1 MRGRVIAPRMERVAA
16 QDAPH
21 GEPGTAPRPV
31 RREASD
37 RVPGAGGLEAT
48 TGPEQRGDHPL
59 VDAYESDQGLGQ
71 HERTGEGR
79 STARRPS
86 SWERATKQVT
96 SLEPEAPGAGS
107 RARLRRWACGMGFAE
122 RTGSPDGFAGA
133 GSSGGTA
140 ATRKL
145 GGRSCGSSG
154 CASSA
159 SSPWARSGA
168 RRPLLGG
175 FCRRGSEGT
184 GARGR
189 GACLGGPFGSARCG
203 LPGGALR
210 PVGQSLSRGLLQ
222 ARSRALPLLGH
233 LAGAQAGG
241 ARAGDHDD
249 VEARGEEI
257 GRRSEGSSHD
267 ALHAVA
273 DDGVAHAPG
282 GGDAQARWFVSELGL
297 TRSHQQNEGRRID
310 TTSFRLN
317 DLKVGP
323 RAYATLPTER
333 ARHGQR
339 AYFS

>member
-1 MRGRVIAPRMERVAA
+1 MRSEGYGSALRRMRGRVIAPRMERVAA

-140 ATRKL
+140 GSAKPR
-145 GGRSCGSSG
+145 GSSG
-154 CASSA
+154 VEAA
-159 SSPWARSGA
+159 GA
-168 RRPLLGG
+168 QGALRRPR
-175 FCRRGSEGT
+175 RRGLGRGRDVRCWEGSAAA

-189 GACLGGPFGSARCG
+189 GLAAGGLASVGPS
-203 LPGGALR
+203 GAL
-210 PVGQSLSRGLLQ
+210 
-222 ARSRALPLLGH
+222 
-233 LAGAQAGG
+233 GA
-241 ARAGDHDD
+241 
-249 VEARGEEI
+249 VF
-257 GRRSEGSSHD
+257 
-267 ALHAVA
+267 
-273 DDGVAHAPG
+273 P
-282 GGDAQARWFVSELGL
+282 
-297 TRSHQQNEGRRID
+297 EGR
-310 TTSFRLN
+310 
-317 DLKVGP
+317 
-323 RAYATLPTER
+323 
-333 ARHGQR
+333 
-339 AYFS
+339 